1 MDHDND
7 ERRPEPSAR
16 HRPAPDEPPP
26 PPIDRAIG
34 VATTHLAD
42 AEEEFVET
50 LPAAS
55 VDKADTVVRRAEDL
69 EALAEDGRDGARRK
83 GD

>member
-1 MDHDND
+1 
-7 ERRPEPSAR
+7 
-16 HRPAPDEPPP
+16 
-26 PPIDRAIG
+26 

-69 EALAEDGRDGARRK
+69 EALAEDGRDGLAGKAARPPRNRE
-83 GD
+83 